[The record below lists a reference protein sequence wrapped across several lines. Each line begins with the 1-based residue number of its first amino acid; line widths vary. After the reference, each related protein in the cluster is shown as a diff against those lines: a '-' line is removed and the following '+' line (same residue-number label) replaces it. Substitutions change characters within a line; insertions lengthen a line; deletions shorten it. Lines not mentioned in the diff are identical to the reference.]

1 LGLFALPPVSDEV
14 VPSPESM
21 DHNTPHRV
29 RRPTRDRYDVVIVG
43 SGMGGGTMAYALKD
57 SGLSV
62 LLIERGDYLP
72 QEPQNWDAHAVFAE
86 GRYKNAEPWYRVDG
100 SPFSPGTYY
109 YVGGNTKF
117 YGGSLARFRREDF
130 AASQHHDGTSPA
142 WPFGYDD
149 LAPYYDTAERVYR
162 VHGEPDDPTLVREAP
177 YPFPGIGHEPDIARA
192 AERLARF
199 GYAPSTIPLGLDL
212 RQGGSCI
219 RCATCDG
226 FPCRVLAKADADVCC
241 VRPAVASGSV
251 ELLTNARGERLH
263 TDEAGR
269 RVTGVE
275 VALDDHTVFI
285 GGGVV
290 VVSCGAVNSA
300 TLLLRSANQHHPHG
314 LANSSG
320 VLGRNYMVH
329 TNSIMVGIN
338 PFRRNRSVFQKTLYL
353 NDYYLR
359 GTSDH
364 PFPLGH
370 MQLIGKLRGAMIAA
384 QRPHVP
390 IWLLDV
396 VTRRS
401 IDWWLFTEDLP
412 DPDNRV
418 TLRCDGTIEIAWTP
432 NNVRAH
438 DTLVREARRIV
449 RRLGYPLIYTERTGI
464 EVNSHQAGTVRAGDD
479 AATSVLTPQ
488 CRAHD
493 VDNLYVVDSAFFP
506 SLPVMNPAL
515 TIAANAFRVAASVIA
530 TARQERT
537 ADTDTRSMPRT

>member
-1 LGLFALPPVSDEV
+1 
-14 VPSPESM
+14 M

-29 RRPTRDRYDVVIVG
+29 RQPTRDRYDVIIAG

-86 GRYKNAEPWYRVDG
+86 GRYKNAEPWYSVDG

-117 YGGSLARFRREDF
+117 YGSSLARFRREDF
-130 AASQHHDGTSPA
+130 AATQHHDGTSPA

-149 LAPYYDTAERVYR
+149 LAAYYDTAERVYR
-162 VHGEPDDPTLVREAP
+162 MHGEPNDPTLARDAP
-177 YPFPGIGHEPDIARA
+177 YPFPGIGYEPDIERA

-199 GYAPSTIPLGLDL
+199 GYTPSTIPLGLDL

-241 VRPAVASGSV
+241 LRPAVASGSV
-251 ELLTNARGERLH
+251 ELLTNARVERVH

-269 RVTGVE
+269 RVTDVE
-275 VALDDHTVFI
+275 VTLDGRTVLI
-285 GGGVV
+285 GGGGV
-290 VVSCGAVNSA
+290 VVSCGAVISA
-300 TLLLRSANQHHPHG
+300 ALLLRSANEHHPHG

-320 VLGRNYMVH
+320 MVGRHYMVH
-329 TNSIMVGIN
+329 TNSIMVGVN

-359 GTSDH
+359 GTTDH

-370 MQLIGKLRGAMIAA
+370 MQLIGKLRGAMIAG

-396 VTRRS
+396 VARRS

-418 TLRCDGTIEIAWTP
+418 TLRPDSTIQIAWTA

-438 DTLVREARRIV
+438 EALVREARRIV
-449 RRLGYPLIYTERTGI
+449 RRLGYPLVFTERTGI
-464 EVNSHQAGTVRAGDD
+464 EVDSHQAGTVRAGDD
-479 AATSVLTPQ
+479 AAATVLPPQ

-515 TIAANAFRVAASVIA
+515 TIAANAFRVAEAVIA
-530 TARQERT
+530 TARQERV
-537 ADTDTRSMPRT
+537 ADTDARSMPRT

>member
-1 LGLFALPPVSDEV
+1 
-14 VPSPESM
+14 
-21 DHNTPHRV
+21 
-29 RRPTRDRYDVVIVG
+29 
-43 SGMGGGTMAYALKD
+43 
-57 SGLSV
+57 
-62 LLIERGDYLP
+62 
-72 QEPQNWDAHAVFAE
+72 
-86 GRYKNAEPWYRVDG
+86 
-100 SPFSPGTYY
+100 
-109 YVGGNTKF
+109 
-117 YGGSLARFRREDF
+117 
-130 AASQHHDGTSPA
+130 
-142 WPFGYDD
+142 
-149 LAPYYDTAERVYR
+149 
-162 VHGEPDDPTLVREAP
+162 
-177 YPFPGIGHEPDIARA
+177 
-192 AERLARF
+192 
-199 GYAPSTIPLGLDL
+199 
-212 RQGGSCI
+212 
-219 RCATCDG
+219 
-226 FPCRVLAKADADVCC
+226 
-241 VRPAVASGSV
+241 
-251 ELLTNARGERLH
+251 
-263 TDEAGR
+263 
-269 RVTGVE
+269 
-275 VALDDHTVFI
+275 
-285 GGGVV
+285 V

-300 TLLLRSANQHHPHG
+300 ALLLRSANEHHPHG

-329 TNSIMVGIN
+329 TNSIMVGVN

-396 VTRRS
+396 VARRS

-418 TLRCDGTIEIAWTP
+418 TLRRDGTIEIAWTP

-438 DTLVREARRIV
+438 ETLVREARRIV

-479 AATSVLTPQ
+479 PAATVLTRQ

-515 TIAANAFRVAASVIA
+515 TIAANAFRVAESVIA
-530 TARQERT
+530 TARQVRA
-537 ADTDTRSMPRT
+537 ADTDQRSTSRT

>member
-1 LGLFALPPVSDEV
+1 
-14 VPSPESM
+14 M

-29 RRPTRDRYDVVIVG
+29 RQPTRDHYDVVIVG

-57 SGLSV
+57 AGLSV

-72 QEPQNWDAHAVFAE
+72 QEAQNWDARAVFVD
-86 GRYKNAEPWYRVDG
+86 GRYKNAGPWFSVDG

-130 AASQHHDGTSPA
+130 VATEHHDGTSPA

-149 LAPYYDTAERVYR
+149 MAPYYDTAERVYR
-162 VHGEPDDPTLVREAP
+162 VHGEPDDPTLIRDTP
-177 YPFPGIGHEPDIARA
+177 YPFPGIGHEPDIQRA
-192 AERLARF
+192 AEHLTRLGRV
-199 GYAPSTIPLGLDL
+199 PSTIPLGLDL
-212 RQGGSCI
+212 RQGGTCL

-241 VRPAVASGSV
+241 IRPAVASGAV
-251 ELLTNARGERLH
+251 ELLTNARVERVH
-263 TDEAGR
+263 TDDSGR
-269 RVTGVE
+269 RATGVE
-275 VALDDHTVFI
+275 VALANRTLLI
-285 GGGVV
+285 GAAVV
-290 VVSCGAVNSA
+290 VISCGAVNSA
-300 TLLLRSANQHHPHG
+300 ALLLRSANERHPHG

-320 VLGRNYMVH
+320 LVGRHYMVH
-329 TNSIMVGIN
+329 TNSIMVGVN
-338 PFRRNRSVFQKTLYL
+338 PFRRNRSVFQKTLYV

-359 GTSDH
+359 GTSAH

-370 MQLIGKLRGAMIAA
+370 MQLIGKLQGAMVKG
-384 QRPHVP
+384 QRPHAP
-390 IWLLDV
+390 MWLLDA

-418 TLRCDGTIEIAWTP
+418 TLRRDGTIQIAWTP

-438 DTLVREARRIV
+438 EELVREARRIV
-449 RRLGYPLIYTERTGI
+449 RCLGYPLIFTERTGI
-464 EVNSHQAGTVRAGDD
+464 EVNSHQAGTVRAGADP
-479 AATSVLTPQ
+479 ATSVLNPQ
-488 CRAHD
+488 CRTHD
-493 VDNLYVVDSAFFP
+493 VENLYVVDSAFFP

-515 TIAANAFRVAASVIA
+515 TIAGNAFRVADSVVT
-530 TARQERT
+530 TARQMR
-537 ADTDTRSMPRT
+537 AAPTDDRSTSQL